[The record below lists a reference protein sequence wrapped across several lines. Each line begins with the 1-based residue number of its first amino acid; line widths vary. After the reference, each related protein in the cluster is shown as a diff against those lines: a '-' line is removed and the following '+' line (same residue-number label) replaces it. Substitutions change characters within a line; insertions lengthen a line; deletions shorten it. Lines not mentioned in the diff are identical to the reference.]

1 MIPLLDR
8 LRQDLPAEWATISQP
23 VVFLRA
29 NPMCWYQDSRTVGV
43 MIGDHA
49 LFVSFRQRG
58 GWAGG
63 LGRGV
68 RRHTWADLITAI
80 PAAAAEIAID
90 HACEGK
96 PIPMVPPWATQALCV
111 KQARRLNT
119 LAHADAHVT
128 AHLDR
133 IRAERAI
140 LSTLTLGV

>member
-8 LRQDLPAEWATISQP
+8 LRQDLPAEWAAISHP
-23 VVFLRA
+23 VVSLPA
-29 NPMCWYQDSRTVGV
+29 NPMCWYQDPRTVGM

-68 RRHTWADLITAI
+68 RRHTWADLIAAV
-80 PAAAAEIAID
+80 PDAAAAVALL
-90 HACEGK
+90 HAREGK
-96 PIPMVPPWATQALCV
+96 PIPAVPVWATQALCV

-140 LSTLTLGV
+140 LSTLTLGA